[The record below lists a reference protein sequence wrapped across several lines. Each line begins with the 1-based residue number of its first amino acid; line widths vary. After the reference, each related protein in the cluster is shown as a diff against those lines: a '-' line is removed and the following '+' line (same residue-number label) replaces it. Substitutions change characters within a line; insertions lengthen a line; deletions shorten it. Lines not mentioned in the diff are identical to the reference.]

1 MMNQQLI
8 LASESTY
15 KKNILKRLGLPF
27 VTETSAVD
35 ETPSQSES
43 ARALTIRLAGAKA
56 QKIFTHYPNACVI
69 STDQSAAC
77 AGKILGKPQ
86 SKDRAV
92 DMLHRLSGKD
102 VYFFTTVGFCAPETP
117 LLLHTE
123 EAIVSIRELNHPEIV
138 RYIDA
143 DEPLDCA
150 GSFKVER
157 LGISLFRSVKSKD
170 PTALEGLPL
179 IQLCQWLRA
188 QGFSI
193 P

>member
-1 MMNQQLI
+1 MNQQLI
-8 LASESTY
+8 LASESSY
-15 KKNILKRLGLPF
+15 KKNIFKRLKLPF
-27 VTETSAVD
+27 LAHAPSVD
-35 ETPSQSES
+35 ETPTQSES

-56 QKIFTHYPNACVI
+56 QTISTLHPTACVI
-69 STDQSAAC
+69 STDQSADC
-77 AGKILGKPQ
+77 AGEILGKPQ

-102 VYFFTTVGFCAPETP
+102 VSFFTTVGFCAPDMP

-123 EAIVSIRELNHPEIV
+123 EVVVSIRELNHTEIM

-157 LGISLFRSVKSKD
+157 LGISLFRSVKSED

-179 IQLCQWLRA
+179 IQLCQWLRD

>member
-1 MMNQQLI
+1 MNQQLI
-8 LASESTY
+8 LASESSY
-15 KKNILKRLGLPF
+15 KKNIFKRLKLPF
-27 VTETSAVD
+27 LAHAPSVD
-35 ETPSQSES
+35 ETPTQSES

-56 QKIFTHYPNACVI
+56 QTISTLHPTACVI
-69 STDQSAAC
+69 STDQSADC
-77 AGKILGKPQ
+77 AGEILGKPQ

-102 VYFFTTVGFCAPETP
+102 VSFFTTVGFCAPDMP

-123 EAIVSIRELNHPEIV
+123 EVVVSIRELNHTEIM
-138 RYIDA
+138 RYIYA

-157 LGISLFRSVKSKD
+157 LGISLFRSVKSED

-179 IQLCQWLRA
+179 IQLCQWLRD

>member
-1 MMNQQLI
+1 MNQLLI
-8 LASESTY
+8 LASESPY
-15 KKNILKRLGLPF
+15 KKKIFKRLDLPF
-27 VTETSAVD
+27 FTAAPSVD
-35 ETPSQSES
+35 ETPNKSES
-43 ARALTIRLAGAKA
+43 ARALTIRLAVAKA
-56 QKIFTHYPNACVI
+56 QTISTNYPNACVI
-69 STDQSAAC
+69 STDQSADC
-77 AGKILGKPQ
+77 AGEILGKPQ

-102 VYFFTTVGFCAPETP
+102 VSFFTTVGFCAPDTP

-123 EAIVSIRELNHPEIV
+123 EVIVSIRVLSLAEIV

-157 LGISLFRSVKSKD
+157 RGVSLFRSVKSED

-179 IQLCQWLRA
+179 IQLCQWLRD
-188 QGFSI
+188 QGFRI

>member
-1 MMNQQLI
+1 MNQQLI
-8 LASESTY
+8 LASASPY
-15 KKNILKRLGLPF
+15 KKNIFKRLGLPF
-27 VTETSAVD
+27 FTKAPSVD
-35 ETPSQSES
+35 ETPTQSES

-56 QKIFTHYPNACVI
+56 QTISRHYPAACVI
-69 STDQSAAC
+69 STDQSADC
-77 AGKILGKPQ
+77 ASEILGKPH

-92 DMLHRLSGKD
+92 DMLHRLSGED
-102 VYFFTTVGFCAPETP
+102 VSFFTTVGFCAPDTP

-123 EAIVSIRELNHPEIV
+123 EVVVSIRELSHAEIV
-138 RYIDA
+138 RYVES

-157 LGISLFRSVKSKD
+157 LGISLFRSVKSED
-170 PTALEGLPL
+170 PSALEGLPL
-179 IQLCQWLRA
+179 IQLCHWLRD

>member
-1 MMNQQLI
+1 VE
-8 LASESTY
+8 AHT
-15 KKNILKRLGLPF
+15 KKNIFKRLGLPF
-27 VTETSAVD
+27 ITKAPSVD
-35 ETPSQSES
+35 EAPSLLES

-56 QKIFTHYPNACVI
+56 QKISTLYRNACVI
-69 STDQSAAC
+69 STDQSADC
-77 AGKILGKPQ
+77 AGEILGKPK

-102 VYFFTTVGFCAPETP
+102 ISFFTTVGFCAPDKP

-123 EAIVSIRELNHPEIV
+123 EVIVSIRELSHTEIV

-150 GSFKVER
+150 GSFKVEH
-157 LGISLFRSVKSKD
+157 LGISLFRSVKSED

-179 IQLCQWLRA
+179 IQLCQWLRD

>member
-1 MMNQQLI
+1 MNQLLI
-8 LASESTY
+8 LASESPY
-15 KKNILKRLGLPF
+15 KKKIFKRLDLPF
-27 VTETSAVD
+27 FTAAPSVD
-35 ETPSQSES
+35 ETPNKSES
-43 ARALTIRLAGAKA
+43 ARALTIRLAVAKA
-56 QKIFTHYPNACVI
+56 QTISTNYPNACVI
-69 STDQSAAC
+69 STDQSADC
-77 AGKILGKPQ
+77 AGEILGKPQ

-102 VYFFTTVGFCAPETP
+102 VSFFTTVGFCAPDTP

-123 EAIVSIRELNHPEIV
+123 EVIVSIRVLSLAEIV

-157 LGISLFRSVKSKD
+157 RGVSLFRSVKSED

-179 IQLCQWLRA
+179 IQLCQWLRD

>member
-1 MMNQQLI
+1 MNQLLI
-8 LASESTY
+8 LASESPY
-15 KKNILKRLGLPF
+15 KKKIFKRLDLPF
-27 VTETSAVD
+27 FTAAPSVD
-35 ETPSQSES
+35 ETPNKSES
-43 ARALTIRLAGAKA
+43 ARALTIRLAVAKA
-56 QKIFTHYPNACVI
+56 QTISTNYPNACVI
-69 STDQSAAC
+69 STDQSADC
-77 AGKILGKPQ
+77 AGEILGKPQ

-92 DMLHRLSGKD
+92 DMLLRLSGKD
-102 VYFFTTVGFCAPETP
+102 VSFFTTVGFCAPDTP

-123 EAIVSIRELNHPEIV
+123 EVIVSIRVLSLAEIV

-157 LGISLFRSVKSKD
+157 RGVSLFRSVKSED

-179 IQLCQWLRA
+179 IQLCQWLRD
-188 QGFSI
+188 QGFRI

>member
-1 MMNQQLI
+1 MNQQLI
-8 LASESTY
+8 LASESPY

-27 VTETSAVD
+27 FAHAPFVD
-35 ETPSQSES
+35 ETPTQSES
-43 ARALTIRLAGAKA
+43 ARALTIRLASAKA
-56 QKIFTHYPNACVI
+56 QTIARHYPTACVI
-69 STDQSAAC
+69 STDQSADC
-77 AGKILGKPQ
+77 TGKILGKPQ

-102 VYFFTTVGFCAPETP
+102 VSFFTTVGFCAPDTP

-123 EAIVSIRELNHPEIV
+123 EVVVSIRALSHAEIV

-157 LGISLFRSVKSKD
+157 LGISLFRSVKSED

-179 IQLCQWLRA
+179 IQLCHWLRD

>member
-1 MMNQQLI
+1 MNQLLI
-8 LASESTY
+8 LASESPY
-15 KKNILKRLGLPF
+15 KKKIFKRLDLPF
-27 VTETSAVD
+27 FTAAPSVD
-35 ETPSQSES
+35 ETPNKSES
-43 ARALTIRLAGAKA
+43 ARALTIRLAVAKA
-56 QKIFTHYPNACVI
+56 QTISTNYPNACVI
-69 STDQSAAC
+69 STDQSADC
-77 AGKILGKPQ
+77 AGEILGKPQ

-92 DMLHRLSGKD
+92 DMLRRLSGKD
-102 VYFFTTVGFCAPETP
+102 VSFFTTVGFCAPDTP

-123 EAIVSIRELNHPEIV
+123 EVIVSIRVLSLAEIV

-157 LGISLFRSVKSKD
+157 RGVSLFRSVKSED

-179 IQLCQWLRA
+179 IQLCQWLRD
-188 QGFSI
+188 QGFRI

>member
-1 MMNQQLI
+1 MNQLLI
-8 LASESTY
+8 LASESPY
-15 KKNILKRLGLPF
+15 KKKIFKRLDLPF
-27 VTETSAVD
+27 FTAAPSVD
-35 ETPSQSES
+35 ETPNKSES
-43 ARALTIRLAGAKA
+43 ARALTIRLAVAKA
-56 QKIFTHYPNACVI
+56 QTISTNYPNACVI
-69 STDQSAAC
+69 STDQSADC
-77 AGKILGKPQ
+77 AGEILGKPQ

-102 VYFFTTVGFCAPETP
+102 VSFFTTVGFCAPDTP

-123 EAIVSIRELNHPEIV
+123 EVIVSIRELSLAEIV

-157 LGISLFRSVKSKD
+157 RGVSLFRSVKSED

-179 IQLCQWLRA
+179 IQLCQWLRD
-188 QGFSI
+188 QGFRI